1 LNRGTAAESLLV
13 TRRVWMPASAG
24 MMRRFGLHTRT
35 RAKSMIQT
43 AGIIAAGALLLWSMT
58 GAAQELMHS
67 PSFED
72 NGPGRSST
80 VLNGYL
86 SRSAGE
92 GHHPAVI
99 FLHGCGGL
107 LMGAMI
113 EPGESDWAGELT
125 RRADPP
131 RICSSDGR

>member
-1 LNRGTAAESLLV
+1 
-13 TRRVWMPASAG
+13 
-24 MMRRFGLHTRT
+24 
-35 RAKSMIQT
+35 MIQT
-43 AGIIAAGALLLWSMT
+43 TRIVAVGALLLWSMT
-58 GAAQELMHS
+58 VAAQELVHF

-86 SRSAGE
+86 AAG
-92 GHHPAVI
+92 GRGPASCSDIPTWMRWSV
-99 FLHGCGGL
+99 HGLDDRAPVDGL
-107 LMGAMI
+107 EDRARRKRLG
-113 EPGESDWAGELT
+113 

>member
-1 LNRGTAAESLLV
+1 MILTTRIVVVGT
-13 TRRVWMPASAG
+13 
-24 MMRRFGLHTRT
+24 
-35 RAKSMIQT
+35 
-43 AGIIAAGALLLWSMT
+43 LLLRSMT
-58 GAAQELMHS
+58 VAAQELVHF

>member
-1 LNRGTAAESLLV
+1 
-13 TRRVWMPASAG
+13 
-24 MMRRFGLHTRT
+24 
-35 RAKSMIQT
+35 MIQT
-43 AGIIAAGALLLWSMT
+43 TRIIAVSALLLWPMT
-58 GAAQELMHS
+58 ASAQEMVHF

-86 SRSAGE
+86 SRPTGE
-92 GHHPAVI
+92 GQHPAGI